1 MIRRSHLLLA
11 TLALAVGAALAHAQ
25 PNHADFGTPSPP
37 QFPPKSHRDEL
48 RREPRLTT
56 PKSES
61 TAERLKFSDPAK
73 PGTLR
78 LNLPWADVKITGTDA
93 TEVTI
98 RSSLEKQ
105 RTKEETDEEGF
116 RRLDTEASFEVREKD
131 NVITL
136 STAGDD
142 HTWFSPG
149 AEFTVEVPR
158 RTNLILRTQL
168 GGDIS
173 ISRIDGE
180 IDVNGMNGDVKL
192 DQISGA
198 TVVNTMNGEV
208 RAVFAA
214 APAKPVSIT
223 SMNGEIDVHLPA
235 DTQANLRL
243 RTHNGSIR
251 TNFPDGVLTT
261 KTERVT
267 GRTTN
272 SSHAHAVG
280 QAAAD
285 VERLARDAAQTA
297 REQAE
302 LARAVAAEQAAAAQD
317 AAAGAREAAR
327 AARNEAR
334 AAGRA
339 AAAVTVNAPS
349 PAEAPAPTDA
359 LAPLAPLAPTAP
371 AFFTGGKA
379 IIGTLNGGGT
389 DISLSSM
396 NGTITLRQRK

>member
-1 MIRRSHLLLA
+1 MIRLPHLLLG
-11 TLALAVGAALAHAQ
+11 LALVAPFATAQ
-25 PNHADFGTPSPP
+25 PTRADFPTPPN
-37 QFPPKSHRDEL
+37 FPPKAHDKDL
-48 RREPRLTT
+48 WREPLA
-56 PKSES
+56 P
-61 TAERLKFSDPAK
+61 TASGETRIKFSDPAK
-73 PGTLR
+73 PGTLK
-78 LNLPWADVKITGTDA
+78 LNLPWADVKIVGTDA
-93 TEVTI
+93 ADVTI
-98 RSSLEKQ
+98 RSSLEKK
-105 RTKEETDEEGF
+105 RTKTETDDEGF
-116 RRLDTEASFEVREKD
+116 RRLDDEASFEVHEKD
-131 NVITL
+131 NIVVV

-142 HTWFSPG
+142 HTWFNPG

-173 ISRIDGE
+173 VSRIDGE
-180 IDVNGMNGDVKL
+180 IDVNGMNGDVSL

-214 APAKPVSIT
+214 TPAKPVSIT

-235 DTQANLRL
+235 DAKANLRL

-267 GRTTN
+267 GRVPG
-272 SSHAHAVG
+272 SGYAYAIGS
-280 QAAAD
+280 AAAD
-285 VERLARDAAQTA
+285 VERLAREAAQMA
-297 REQAE
+297 REQGE

-339 AAAVTVNAPS
+339 NAATPVA
-349 PAEAPAPTDA
+349 APAPVA
-359 LAPLAPLAPTAP
+359 VAAPADPADAPTAP
-371 AFFTGGKA
+371 SAPRFAAAAAAFGGKSIVGA
-379 IIGTLNGGGT
+379 LNGGGV